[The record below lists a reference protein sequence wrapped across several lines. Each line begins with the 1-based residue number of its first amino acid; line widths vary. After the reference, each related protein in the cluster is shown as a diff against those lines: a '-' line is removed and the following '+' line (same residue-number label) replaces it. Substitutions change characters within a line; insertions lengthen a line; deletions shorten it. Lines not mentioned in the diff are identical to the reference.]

1 MDQSPFFTFWICESN
16 ANVWKEIDQSVQF
29 SLKQS
34 PTAFRFRWKYLLAV
48 WIRIF
53 NFIFNSFCHL
63 SLPIKTA
70 SIEPLFSLPG
80 KASSSSAFPSFFATS
95 SSRSGFRSSSLSS
108 PLSSSFLTSWAGSF
122 TFSTES
128 SLLPLSSSLA
138 ISSPSSSYC
147 CSSFTSRGS
156 LIYKG
161 TLLSCLNTFSG
172 KAAGNSHYLRL

>member
-1 MDQSPFFTFWICESN
+1 MLTFEKKFSKVYKLVENNHQQLFVFGRSICLQSEFASSISSLIPFHI
-16 ANVWKEIDQSVQF
+16 
-29 SLKQS
+29 
-34 PTAFRFRWKYLLAV
+34 
-48 WIRIF
+48 
-53 NFIFNSFCHL
+53 

-70 SIEPLFSLPG
+70 SIAPLFSLPG

-95 SSRSGFRSSSLSS
+95 SSRSGFTSSSLSS
-108 PLSSSFLTSWAGSF
+108 PLSSSFLTSWPGSF

-138 ISSPSSSYC
+138 ISSWSSSYC

-156 LIYKG
+156 LICKG
-161 TLLSCLNTFSG
+161 TLLSCLNTFTG